1 MKAVKKYSKGGA
13 QESPRKAI
21 ERRIKDLRSQISVV
35 NRSRY
40 ATEEQRQKDIKA
52 LQAQIRDLEA
62 KLVRISQ
69 PSKLG

>member
-21 ERRIKDLRSQISVV
+21 ERRIKELRNEIAVARRTDPGRISEG
-35 NRSRY
+35 NRQSS
-40 ATEEQRQKDIKA
+40 IKA

-62 KLVRISQ
+62 KL
-69 PSKLG
+69 SKLG